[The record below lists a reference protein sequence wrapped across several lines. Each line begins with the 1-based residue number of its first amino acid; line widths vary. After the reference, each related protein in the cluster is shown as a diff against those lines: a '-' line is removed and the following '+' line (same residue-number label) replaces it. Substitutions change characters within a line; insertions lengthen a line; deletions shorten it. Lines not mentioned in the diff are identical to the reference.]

1 MSEKKYSE
9 VFFLVSVYLNYWEG
23 DVNSSFKW
31 TFHILWKLNIKSP
44 IHWVLVQ
51 KKKSLKC
58 LNHAI
63 HFAFVTSNHILSK
76 MEENTITN
84 KCFSSSVTSKLSPTG
99 TALGAHLNI
108 PPWNCV
114 SPCEPET
121 VCTSLSHLFHSP
133 TFENP
138 SWVNLSN
145 TVTYLKYQRPFRVF
159 HCVFSWMSMDL
170 IYFRKGMP
178 LKNRI
183 SSEFSNKR
191 ASEGFIE
198 KQAWVWSSN
207 TLATQWVGKSRLI
220 GKDHDAGKDWEQEEK
235 RAAEDEMVK

>member
-1 MSEKKYSE
+1 MDIPHFMEIKHQKSNT
-9 VFFLVSVYLNYWEG
+9 L
-23 DVNSSFKW
+23 SS
-31 TFHILWKLNIKSP
+31 SA
-44 IHWVLVQ
+44 

-114 SPCEPET
+114 SLCEPET

-159 HCVFSWMSMDL
+159 HCIFSWMSMDL

-207 TLATQWVGKSRLI
+207 TLATQWEEPTHWKRPWCWERLRAGGEEGSR
-220 GKDHDAGKDWEQEEK
+220 GWDG
-235 RAAEDEMVK
+235 

>member
-145 TVTYLKYQRPFRVF
+145 IVTYLKYQRPFRVF
-159 HCVFSWMSMDL
+159 HCIFSWMSMDL

-207 TLATQWVGKSRLI
+207 TLATQWEEPTHWKRPWCWERLRAGGEEGSR
-220 GKDHDAGKDWEQEEK
+220 GWNG
-235 RAAEDEMVK
+235 

>member
-1 MSEKKYSE
+1 MDIQHFMEIKHQKSNT
-9 VFFLVSVYLNYWEG
+9 L
-23 DVNSSFKW
+23 SSSAKQ
-31 TFHILWKLNIKSP
+31 N
-44 IHWVLVQ
+44 
-51 KKKSLKC
+51 SLKC
-58 LNHAI
+58 LNHAVQ
-63 HFAFVTSNHILSK
+63 FAFVTSSHILPK
-76 MEENTITN
+76 VQENTITR

-108 PPWNCV
+108 PPWNCA

-121 VCTSLSHLFHSP
+121 ICISLSHLFHSP

-145 TVTYLKYQRPFRVF
+145 TMTYLKYQRPFRVL
-159 HCVFSWMSMDL
+159 HCIFSWMSMDL
-170 IYFRKGMP
+170 IYFRKGIP

-198 KQAWVWSSN
+198 KQAWVQSSKIGPPN
-207 TLATQWVGKSRLI
+207 GKSRLI
-220 GKDHDAGKDWEQEEK
+220 GKDPNAGKD
-235 RAAEDEMVK
+235 AGG

>member
-1 MSEKKYSE
+1 MKIKHQKSNT
-9 VFFLVSVYLNYWEG
+9 L
-23 DVNSSFKW
+23 SSSAK
-31 TFHILWKLNIKSP
+31 
-44 IHWVLVQ
+44 

-84 KCFSSSVTSKLSPTG
+84 TCFSLSVTSKLSPTG
-99 TALGAHLNI
+99 TALGAHLHI
-108 PPWNCV
+108 PPWNCA

-121 VCTSLSHLFHSP
+121 VCTSPFHLFHSP

-145 TVTYLKYQRPFRVF
+145 TVTYLKYQRPFRVLR
-159 HCVFSWMSMDL
+159 CIFSWMSMDL

-207 TLATQWVGKSRLI
+207 TLATQWEEPTHWKRPWCWERLR
-220 GKDHDAGKDWEQEEK
+220 AGGEEGSK
-235 RAAEDEMVK
+235 GWDV